1 MTDILGDLVG
11 DIKSLV
17 SEQSKLHIEL
27 QALKSRLEEE
37 LAQED
42 KRFEKETE
50 QLKKEALR
58 CPPILVKLKKVSTI
72 YSNDGDQSNQW
83 ISESCFY
90 THPLGYKLCLVL
102 KSKMPRMVKPKLAI
116 KIVALSQVDSD
127 QHRTWPCKGEI
138 TLKII
143 DQRKCSSF
151 TTKLCIEKPVD
162 SQDSALSEVE
172 GWVALPE
179 DAVPF
184 IGEQVHLSHGT
195 LIPFTY
201 TSNDFLIN
209 ELRIRIEAIS
219 LDKASKLCRIH
230 S

>member
-27 QALKSRLEEE
+27 QALKTRLEEE
-37 LAQED
+37 LNQED

-58 CPPILVKLKKVSTI
+58 CPPILVKLTRKNESTI

-102 KSKMPRMVKPKLAI
+102 KSKMPRMVKPKLA
-116 KIVALSQVDSD
+116 
-127 QHRTWPCKGEI
+127 H
-138 TLKII
+138 
-143 DQRKCSSF
+143 
-151 TTKLCIEKPVD
+151 
-162 SQDSALSEVE
+162 QDSGSVT
-172 GWVALPE
+172 G
-179 DAVPF
+179 
-184 IGEQVHLSHGT
+184 G
-195 LIPFTY
+195 
-201 TSNDFLIN
+201 
-209 ELRIRIEAIS
+209 
-219 LDKASKLCRIH
+219 
-230 S
+230 